1 MSDPTP
7 KPRGRPLMDPFDR
20 RDVQFRLS
28 LTPLEYA
35 ELASRATVL
44 HLTISDY
51 LRSIIWPGR
60 AHLYDRR
67 PRRKQ

>member
-1 MSDPTP
+1 MLDPTP
-7 KPRGRPLMDPFDR
+7 KPRGRPLMDPMER
-20 RDVQFRLS
+20 RDVSFRLA
-28 LTPLEYA
+28 LTPTEYV
-35 ELASRATVL
+35 ELANRAAFL
-44 HLTISDY
+44 DLTISDY